1 MGFKQT
7 AEDTIRR
14 RPIGTYA
21 KQPSR
26 LQQKTEFSCS
36 QCLVPAHGLRGPH
49 MQRAEQTSCC
59 VPAVGRCCLVSTGR
73 VIDEDVM
80 QTTDNV

>member
-1 MGFKQT
+1 
-7 AEDTIRR
+7 
-14 RPIGTYA
+14 
-21 KQPSR
+21 
-26 LQQKTEFSCS
+26 
-36 QCLVPAHGLRGPH
+36 

-59 VPAVGRCCLVSTGR
+59 VPAVDRGCLVSTGR